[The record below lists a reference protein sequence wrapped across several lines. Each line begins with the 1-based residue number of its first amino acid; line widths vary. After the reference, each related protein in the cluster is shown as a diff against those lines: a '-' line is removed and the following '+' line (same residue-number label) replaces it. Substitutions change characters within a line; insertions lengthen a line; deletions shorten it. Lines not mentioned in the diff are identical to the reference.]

1 MGPDL
6 PLIAATARKTI
17 VAMQGFGASKPIAL
31 AATRRRNRRVALP
44 VVLGLILLVLVLV
57 PIVLMFIGAVR
68 TGTFVDPR
76 AGFSLRTVLSVYT
89 TWPYLHTLGISIAAS
104 LLVSFLSTAA
114 GVALAWL
121 VARTDIPAKGWTE
134 NAIIAPLYL
143 SPFVGALAWLVLG
156 SPNAGLVNGL
166 ARAVFGVDGPVINVM
181 TAEGVILV
189 MALYNVPYA
198 YMTVS
203 AALKGMDPSMEE
215 ASYLNGAN
223 VVRTALRITL
233 PVVRPAIISAFFFVF
248 VLTIGTFSIPA
259 ALGGTRAM
267 PFLAVDIYRA
277 VATYPIDYA
286 RAAAIGTM
294 LFWISL
300 VGVTFYRFASRVA
313 ARFVT
318 VTARGYRMRV
328 VRLRGW
334 RAPALA
340 FVVAYVFLAILL
352 PYSALLYVAFT
363 SFTSAS
369 ILKAS
374 FTLANFWSVAGS
386 LAVRQAFL
394 NTLLISVL
402 APTFCVI
409 LGLVLA
415 YAIRRLRI
423 TGGFALDY
431 VAMFPIA
438 VPGIVFGTGIF
449 WTYLMTPA
457 YGTIWVLVIAF
468 VASYIPFAYRM
479 IDTSIIQIDK
489 SLEEASAVCSAS
501 HWRTL
506 WQITFKLVRPGIL
519 SAWILVF
526 IFSVR
531 EISAAILL
539 ASPSNK
545 VLSVMSWDYLEF
557 GNVQNAAVIGLLQT
571 AILLLGILVGRY
583 VLRVKLSQAV

>member
-1 MGPDL
+1 MSMVATL
-6 PLIAATARKTI
+6 PTSTSIAYRPMRRRRRSLAL
-17 VAMQGFGASKPIAL
+17 PIAL
-31 AATRRRNRRVALP
+31 GL
-44 VVLGLILLVLVLV
+44 VLSALVLV
-57 PIVLMFIGAVR
+57 PILLMFVGAVR

-76 AGFSLRTVLSVYT
+76 AAFSLRSVEAVYT
-89 TWPYLHTLGISIAAS
+89 TLPFLKTLIVSVSAS
-104 LLVSFLSTAA
+104 LLVALLATAV
-114 GVALAWL
+114 GLALAWL
-121 VARTDIPAKGWTE
+121 IARTDIPAKGWME

-143 SPFVGALAWLVLG
+143 SPFVGALAWLILA
-156 SPNAGLVNGL
+156 SPNAGILNEL
-166 ARAVFGVDGPVINVM
+166 ARDLFGIEGALINVM
-181 TAEGVILV
+181 TATGIILV

-215 ASYLNGAN
+215 ASYLNGAGTFQ
-223 VVRTALRITL
+223 TALRITF
-233 PVVRPAIISAFFFVF
+233 PVVRPALISAFFFVF
-248 VLTIGTFSIPA
+248 VLTCGTFSIPA

-267 PFLAVDIYRA
+267 PFLAVDIYRS
-277 VATYPIDYA
+277 VATFPLDYA
-286 RAAAIGTM
+286 KAAAIGTL

-300 VGVTFYRFASRVA
+300 IGVTFYRFASRVA
-313 ARFVT
+313 TRFVT
-318 VTARGYRMRV
+318 VTARGYRIRLL
-328 VRLRGW
+328 RLRGW
-334 RAPALA
+334 RAPAIGLIL
-340 FVVAYVFLAILL
+340 VYLLLAIVL
-352 PYSALLYVAFT
+352 PYLALTYVAFT
-363 SFTSAS
+363 SFTSSS
-369 ILKAS
+369 ILEAH

-386 LAVRQAFL
+386 VAVRQSL
-394 NTLLISVL
+394 WNTLLISVL
-402 APTFCVI
+402 APTFCVL
-409 LGLVLA
+409 LGLAIA
-415 YAIRRLRI
+415 YSVRRLRI
-423 TGGFALDY
+423 IGGALLDY

-457 YGTIWVLVIAF
+457 YGTIWILVIAF

-501 HWRTL
+501 HWRTARE
-506 WQITFKLVRPGIL
+506 ITFKLIRPGIL

-557 GNVQNAAVIGLLQT
+557 GNVQNAAIIGLLQT
-571 AILLLGILVGRY
+571 AILLAGILVGRF
-583 VLRVKLSQAV
+583 VLRVRLSQPT